1 MVVGPRRTRRASG
14 EDVERGA
21 AAVEFALVGTLLL
34 MLVFGILQYGLYFN
48 DSLNA
53 HQGVRESAR
62 MAVVGTKPAA
72 CTTPAGWPTISC
84 TAEKMIG
91 TPPEDTHVNVSAP
104 DGWTRGKLLR
114 VCVLVRSRSDFGML
128 PLPNGGYVRASLR
141 MSIESDA
148 AKPSGTGSTEAAPTG
163 QSWSWCS

>member
-1 MVVGPRRTRRASG
+1 MAVRRPSARRGSG
-14 EDVERGA
+14 YDAERGA

-34 MLVFGILQYGLYFN
+34 VIVFGILQYGLYFN

-53 HQGVRESAR
+53 HQGVRETAR
-62 MAVVGTKPAA
+62 MAVVGKKSTG
-72 CTTPAGWPTISC
+72 CTTPAGWPTITC

-91 TPPEDTHVNVSAP
+91 AAPADVYVNVSAP
-104 DGWTRGKLLR
+104 DGWTRGNVLR

-141 MSIESDA
+141 MSIEEDA
-148 AKPSGTGSTEAAPTG
+148 VKPTGTSAVETAPHG
-163 QSWSWCS
+163 QSWSWCG